1 MAEHKALDIYLN
13 DHLAGA
19 TGACE
24 LVQRLQTENEGT
36 TLGKFLAELTGDIQE
51 DRQTLEDLMDRLGT
65 TKSPVKQAA
74 TLVMEKLSRI
84 KLIGSFSA
92 QTDLSRLLAL
102 ETLYLGVEGK
112 CCLWRALKQVAG
124 EYPSMASTDF
134 DVLIRRAEAQKSRL
148 EQERS
153 AAATVLAPA
162 ASA

>member
-19 TGACE
+19 TGAYE

-36 TLGKFLAELTGDIQE
+36 TLGQFLAELTTEIEE
-51 DRQTLEDLMDRLGT
+51 DRQTLESLMDRLGT
-65 TKSPVKQAA
+65 AKNPVKQAA
-74 TLVMEKLSRI
+74 TLLMEKLSRI
-84 KLIGSFSA
+84 KLIGSLSA

-102 ETLYLGVEGK
+102 EALYLGVEGK

-124 EYPSMASTDF
+124 EYTTLASTDF
-134 DVLIRRAEAQKSRL
+134 DVLIKRAEAQKSRL

-153 AAATVLAPA
+153 AAATVLAQTT
-162 ASA
+162 SA